1 MCSGSAGRYRR
12 NWSTCS
18 KAWRMLGRKVP
29 SKNLRRTEP
38 PCRDAASRVS
48 TGNFRLLPGAVDRAG
63 PQTIMEENKSKQI
76 VLMKSRVFLF
86 LVFPLLAGSLIG
98 QTASPASAPAAQNP
112 PGQTSPSPGD
122 QTQAPAVP
130 ASPTPTPAASSAST
144 SSAPAA
150 PTAAGQSPQAHN
162 PAKSD
167 TDESVATIIHV
178 VNEVRV
184 VFTVTDRHGHYIK
197 DLKRTDFRVIDDQ
210 KPAELR
216 SFHSE
221 TDLPLQV
228 GLLVD
233 ASNSV
238 RDRFKFEQEAA
249 IEFLNA
255 IIRPRYDRAFV
266 VGFDATPEVTQDF
279 TDNTENLSAGVR
291 MLRAGG
297 GTAMYDALYFAWR
310 DKVVQ
315 QEQVGPV
322 RRAIILLSDGEDN
335 LSHVTR
341 EEAIDMAARAEV
353 IVYTISTNISGMKGK
368 GDKVLERIADATGG
382 RGFFPFQMRDVS
394 DAFLSIQEELRSQYA
409 VAYKPADFAA
419 DGRYRTIAILA
430 QDKGMKVRTRKG
442 YYAPKQ

>member
-1 MCSGSAGRYRR
+1 
-12 NWSTCS
+12 
-18 KAWRMLGRKVP
+18 
-29 SKNLRRTEP
+29 
-38 PCRDAASRVS
+38 
-48 TGNFRLLPGAVDRAG
+48 
-63 PQTIMEENKSKQI
+63 
-76 VLMKSRVFLF
+76 MKSRIFLLLIAF
-86 LVFPLLAGSLIG
+86 HMLAGSLLG
-98 QTASPASAPAAQNP
+98 QTAPPASTPAAPSAGTPTPSTPASGTSTPAAQTP
-112 PGQTSPSPGD
+112 AG
-122 QTQAPAVP
+122 QAPAQP
-130 ASPTPTPAASSAST
+130 
-144 SSAPAA
+144 
-150 PTAAGQSPQAHN
+150 GN

-167 TDESVATIIHV
+167 PTKSDSDESVATIVHV

-184 VFTVTDRHGHYIK
+184 VFTVTDRHGRYIK
-197 DLKRTDFRVIDDQ
+197 DLKRDDFRVIDDQ

-216 SFHSE
+216 SFRSE

-255 IIRPRYDRAFV
+255 IIRPRYDKAFV

-279 TDNTENLSAGVR
+279 TDNTEGLSAGVR

-297 GTAMYDALYFAWR
+297 GTAMYDALYFACR
-310 DKVVQ
+310 DKLLK

-382 RGFFPFQMRDVS
+382 RAFFPFQMRDVS

-409 VAYKPADFAA
+409 MSFKPANFVA
-419 DGRYRTIAILA
+419 DGRFRAIEILT
-430 QDKGMKVRTRKG
+430 QEKGLKVRTKKG